1 MKLSV
6 SPAPHLRTSD
16 SVRKIMLDVIIAL
29 LPASVASIFIFGLRA
44 LVLILVC
51 VIGSVLTE
59 LFIMKLLRGKK
70 EFKPDGSATV
80 TGLLLALNLSVAVSW
95 WQALIGVIVAIG
107 IAKHVFGGLGRNFWN
122 PALIGRVFMLIS
134 FPVAMT
140 TWYSPFDLQTT
151 ATPLAIIKEGSGTLP
166 PVKDMFLGTISGSLG
181 ETSALLLILGFI
193 YLVLRGRIK
202 LTVPITYI
210 GTVAVMSGIF
220 YLIDPA
226 FGIPIYH
233 VLGGGLM
240 LGALFMATDMV
251 TSPMTKKGQFIF
263 GLGCGVITMIIRYF
277 GGYPEGVSYSIII
290 MNSFVPLIDM
300 VTKPKIFGEVKS
312 SA

>member
-6 SPAPHLRTSD
+6 SSAPHLRTSD

-210 GTVAVMSGIF
+210 GTVAAMSGIF

-233 VLGGGLM
+233 ILGGGLM

-251 TSPMTKKGQFIF
+251 TSPMTIKGQFIF

>member
-1 MKLSV
+1 MKLSI

-16 SVRKIMLDVIIAL
+16 SVRRIMLDVIIAL
-29 LPASVASIFIFGLRA
+29 LPASVASIFIFGLHA

-51 VIGSVLTE
+51 VVGSLLTE
-59 LFIMKLLRGKK
+59 LFIMKILRGKK
-70 EFKPDGSATV
+70 EFRPDGSATV
-80 TGLLLALNLSVAVSW
+80 TGLLLALNLSMAVSW

-151 ATPLAIIKEGSGTLP
+151 ATPLAIIKGGSGTLP
-166 PVKDMFLGTISGSLG
+166 PVKDMFLGTIAGSLG

-210 GTVAVMSGIF
+210 GTVAAMSGIF

-233 VLGGGLM
+233 ILGGGLM

>member
-29 LPASVASIFIFGLRA
+29 LPASVASIFIFGLHA

>member
-29 LPASVASIFIFGLRA
+29 LPASVASIFIFGLHA

-166 PVKDMFLGTISGSLG
+166 PVKDMFLGTISGSIG

-233 VLGGGLM
+233 ILGGGLM

>member
-29 LPASVASIFIFGLRA
+29 LPASVASIFIFGLHA

-210 GTVAVMSGIF
+210 GTVAAMSGIF

-233 VLGGGLM
+233 ILGGGLM

-251 TSPMTKKGQFIF
+251 TSPMTIKGQFIF

>member
-6 SPAPHLRTSD
+6 SSAPHFRTND

-29 LPASVASIFIFGLRA
+29 IPASVASIFLFGLHA
-44 LVLILVC
+44 LILILVC
-51 VIGSVLTE
+51 IGGSVLTE
-59 LFIMKLLRGKK
+59 LFIMRILRGKK
-70 EFKPDGSATV
+70 EFRPDGSATV

-95 WQALIGVIVAIG
+95 WQALIGTVVAIG

-151 ATPLAIIKEGSGTLP
+151 ATPLAIIKSGNGTLP
-166 PVKDMFLGTISGSLG
+166 PIKDMFLGTISGSLG

-210 GTVAVMSGIF
+210 GSVAAMSGIF
-220 YLIDPA
+220 YLINPSY
-226 FGIPIYH
+226 GIPLYH
-233 VLGGGLM
+233 ILGGGLI

-251 TSPMTKKGQFIF
+251 TSPMTVKGQFIF

-300 VTKPKIFGEVKS
+300 VTKPKVFGEVKPN
-312 SA
+312 A

>member
-1 MKLSV
+1 
-6 SPAPHLRTSD
+6 
-16 SVRKIMLDVIIAL
+16 
-29 LPASVASIFIFGLRA
+29 
-44 LVLILVC
+44 
-51 VIGSVLTE
+51 
-59 LFIMKLLRGKK
+59 
-70 EFKPDGSATV
+70 
-80 TGLLLALNLSVAVSW
+80 
-95 WQALIGVIVAIG
+95 
-107 IAKHVFGGLGRNFWN
+107 
-122 PALIGRVFMLIS
+122 
-134 FPVAMT
+134 
-140 TWYSPFDLQTT
+140 
-151 ATPLAIIKEGSGTLP
+151 
-166 PVKDMFLGTISGSLG
+166 VKDMFLGTISGSLG

-210 GTVAVMSGIF
+210 GTVAAMSGIF

-233 VLGGGLM
+233 ILGGGLM

-251 TSPMTKKGQFIF
+251 TSPMTIKGQFIF

-300 VTKPKIFGEVKS
+300 VTKPKVFGEVKS

>member
-210 GTVAVMSGIF
+210 GTVAAMSGIF

-233 VLGGGLM
+233 ILGGGLM

>member
-210 GTVAVMSGIF
+210 GTVAAMSGIF

-233 VLGGGLM
+233 ILGGGLM

-251 TSPMTKKGQFIF
+251 TSPMTIKGQFIF

-300 VTKPKIFGEVKS
+300 VTKPKVFGEVKS

>member
-6 SPAPHLRTSD
+6 SSAPHLRTSD
-16 SVRKIMLDVIIAL
+16 SIRKIMLDVIIAL

-51 VIGSVLTE
+51 VVGSVLTE
-59 LFIMKLLRGKK
+59 LFVMKLLRGKK
-70 EFKPDGSATV
+70 EFRPDGSATV

-134 FPVAMT
+134 FPAAMT

-233 VLGGGLM
+233 ILGGGLM

-251 TSPMTKKGQFIF
+251 TSPMTIKGQFIF

-300 VTKPKIFGEVKS
+300 VTKPKVFGEVKS

>member
-6 SPAPHLRTSD
+6 SSAPHLRTSD

-51 VIGSVLTE
+51 VVGSVLTE
-59 LFIMKLLRGKK
+59 LFVMKLLRGKK
-70 EFKPDGSATV
+70 EFRPDGSATV
-80 TGLLLALNLSVAVSW
+80 TGLLLALNLPVAVSW

-202 LTVPITYI
+202 LTIPITYI
-210 GTVAVMSGIF
+210 GTVAAMSGIF
-220 YLIDPA
+220 YLVDPA

-233 VLGGGLM
+233 ILGGGLM

-251 TSPMTKKGQFIF
+251 TSPMTMKGQFIF

-300 VTKPKIFGEVKS
+300 VTKPKVFGEVKS

>member
-29 LPASVASIFIFGLRA
+29 LPASVASIFIFGLHA

-233 VLGGGLM
+233 ILGGGLM

>member
-6 SPAPHLRTSD
+6 SSAPHLRTSD

-210 GTVAVMSGIF
+210 GTVAAISGIF

-233 VLGGGLM
+233 ILGGGLM

-251 TSPMTKKGQFIF
+251 TSPMTIKGQFIF

>member
-1 MKLSV
+1 
-6 SPAPHLRTSD
+6 
-16 SVRKIMLDVIIAL
+16 
-29 LPASVASIFIFGLRA
+29 
-44 LVLILVC
+44 
-51 VIGSVLTE
+51 
-59 LFIMKLLRGKK
+59 
-70 EFKPDGSATV
+70 
-80 TGLLLALNLSVAVSW
+80 
-95 WQALIGVIVAIG
+95 
-107 IAKHVFGGLGRNFWN
+107 
-122 PALIGRVFMLIS
+122 
-134 FPVAMT
+134 MT

-166 PVKDMFLGTISGSLG
+166 PVKDMFLGTISGSIG

-210 GTVAVMSGIF
+210 GTVAAMSGIF

-233 VLGGGLM
+233 ILGGGLM

-251 TSPMTKKGQFIF
+251 TSPMTIKGQFIF

-300 VTKPKIFGEVKS
+300 VTKPKVFGEVKS